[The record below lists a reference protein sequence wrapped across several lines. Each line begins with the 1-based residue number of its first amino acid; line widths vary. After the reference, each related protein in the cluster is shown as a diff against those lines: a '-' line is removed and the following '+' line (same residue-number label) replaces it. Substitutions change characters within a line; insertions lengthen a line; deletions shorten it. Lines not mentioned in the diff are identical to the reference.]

1 MGTWVRDKGK
11 GTAADMSA
19 GRVPSHAVQR
29 VRRVAGE
36 SGGEDTGPEQQRSGV
51 GTWVGNSVLTWIED
65 LMSVPETENHSVDRI
80 MSDPDQGVKQD
91 LGEPG

>member
-1 MGTWVRDKGK
+1 MVESDKSK

-36 SGGEDTGPEQQRSGV
+36 SGGEDTGPEQQGNWV
-51 GTWVGNSVLTWIED
+51 GNWVGNSVLT
-65 LMSVPETENHSVDRI
+65 
-80 MSDPDQGVKQD
+80 
-91 LGEPG
+91 